1 MFMTKKAKWCVGILS
16 GLLAVVT
23 AVLIYILT
31 GEGAWMVQTPP
42 QDSFLSYLSSKENL
56 YDTETGILHTV
67 RTFRA
72 GTDQE
77 IRYEF
82 EHPDFVAMKNKYN
95 LKETAGEG
103 SEFQKALRLMNAYS
117 NRLRHESSFDNQ
129 IGWRGLDLL
138 EYGLDKKNQGINC
151 RGKAQILNEMCLAL
165 GIHARKVWLIPA
177 SIYDQECHVVNEI
190 WDNELSKWVMLDIS
204 NNLCWVDDKGSPL
217 SILEIR
223 DHLAERRFCTPVTP
237 EDSLKDL
244 EKSLEQNYGNFL
256 YILKNMAW
264 FYCPA
269 VQGVGEADSMFILLP
284 EVLTAG
290 ESLQKMSREI
300 SREAFE
306 RPPMP

>member
-1 MFMTKKAKWCVGILS
+1 MTKKAKWCIGILS
-16 GLLAVVT
+16 ALLAIVT

-31 GEGAWMVQTPP
+31 GEGAWMVPTAP
-42 QDSFLSYLSSKENL
+42 QDPFLFYLSSKENL
-56 YDTETGILHTV
+56 YDTETGILNTV

-77 IRYEF
+77 IRYDF
-82 EHPDFVAMKNKYN
+82 EHPDFVSMGSKYN
-95 LKETAGEG
+95 LTQTAGEG
-103 SEFQKALRLMNAYS
+103 SAFQKALRLMNAYS

-138 EYGLDKKNQGINC
+138 EYGLDQKNQGINC

-165 GIHARKVWLIPA
+165 GIYARKVWLIPA

-190 WDNELSKWVMLDIS
+190 WDDELNKWVMLDIS
-204 NNLCWVDDKGSPL
+204 NNLYWVDDKGNPL

-244 EKSLEQNYGNFL
+244 EKSLELNYGSFL

-264 FYCPA
+264 FYCFTE
-269 VQGVGEADSMFILLP
+269 QSVGEGESMYILLP

-290 ESLQKMSREI
+290 EGLQKISQEI

-306 RPPMP
+306 REPIRR

>member
-16 GLLAVVT
+16 GLLAIET

-31 GEGAWMVQTPP
+31 GEGAWMVQSSP
-42 QDSFLSYLSSKENL
+42 QDPFLSYLSSKENL

-82 EHPDFVAMKNKYN
+82 EHPDFVIMENKYN

-103 SEFQKALRLMNAYS
+103 SEFQKALRLMKAYS
-117 NRLRHESSFDNQ
+117 KRLRHESSFDNQ
-129 IGWRGLDLL
+129 IGWRALDLL
-138 EYGLDKKNQGINC
+138 EYALDQKTKGINC

-165 GIHARKVWLIPA
+165 GIYARKVWINPA
-177 SIYDQECHVVNEI
+177 SKYDQECHVVNEI
-190 WDNELSKWVMLDIS
+190 WDNELNKWVMLDIS
-204 NNLCWVDDKGSPL
+204 NNLYWVDDKGSPL

-237 EDSLKDL
+237 EDSLRDL
-244 EKSLEQNYGNFL
+244 EKSLELNYGNFL
-256 YILKNMAW
+256 YNLKNMASLHC
-264 FYCPA
+264 FTE
-269 VQGVGEADSMFILLP
+269 QGAGEGESMFILLP

-290 ESLQKMSREI
+290 ERMQKMSREI

-306 RPPMP
+306 KAPKP

>member
-1 MFMTKKAKWCVGILS
+1 MTKKAKWCVGILS

-42 QDSFLSYLSSKENL
+42 QDPFLSYLSSKENL

-82 EHPDFVAMKNKYN
+82 EHPDFVAMENKYN

-165 GIHARKVWLIPA
+165 GIHARKVWLNPA
-177 SIYDQECHVVNEI
+177 SKFDQECHVVNEI

-204 NNLCWVDDKGSPL
+204 NNLYWVDDKGSPL

-223 DHLAERRFCTPVTP
+223 DHLMERRFCTPVTP

-244 EKSLEQNYGNFL
+244 EKSLELNYGNFL

-269 VQGVGEADSMFILLP
+269 VQGAGEGESMFILLP

-290 ESLQKMSREI
+290 ERMQKMSREI

-306 RPPMP
+306 KAPKP